1 MVQTNLKKLIDYIGN
16 KDSLQQKY
24 LRNVIGAM
32 AEEETEE
39 LEAILDFFLRDNT
52 IEGLGDAYLLFLDN
66 TWEETKYFITEG
78 HYRHSSVSEVIEK
91 VYYNEKYMK
100 QYMIGLQL
108 SGYLWKTHKI
118 INSWYKEKLKAFKG
132 NYYLEIG
139 PGHGQYFLEAM
150 NLHNFK
156 HYVGIDLSPTSIE
169 LASRYIGKFVEDKT
183 VDNSLICRDFL
194 EMQFHNVFDGVCIAE
209 VLEHTEKPEKI
220 LQKIYDLTTIGG
232 NVYVSVP
239 INGPAIDHIYLF
251 ASIEE
256 FLELV
261 KSVGFVVKDYI
272 YATEAD
278 NISYEEALK
287 RRCTILLAVHLQ
299 HK

>member
-150 NLHNFK
+150 NCLRPN
-156 HYVGIDLSPTSIE
+156 VL
-169 LASRYIGKFVEDKT
+169 REDEKKI
-183 VDNSLICRDFL
+183 VK
-194 EMQFHNVFDGVCIAE
+194 QGGVC
-209 VLEHTEKPEKI
+209 
-220 LQKIYDLTTIGG
+220 
-232 NVYVSVP
+232 
-239 INGPAIDHIYLF
+239 
-251 ASIEE
+251 
-256 FLELV
+256 
-261 KSVGFVVKDYI
+261 
-272 YATEAD
+272 
-278 NISYEEALK
+278 
-287 RRCTILLAVHLQ
+287 
-299 HK
+299 

>member
-1 MVQTNLKKLIDYIGN
+1 MVQTHLKKLVDYIGS

-24 LRNVIGAM
+24 LRNVIEM
-32 AEEETEE
+32 TTEEEMEE
-39 LEAILDFFLRDNT
+39 LEAILDFFLCDNT
-52 IEGLGDAYLLFLDN
+52 IEGVGDAYLLFLDN

-100 QYMIGLQL
+100 QYMVGLQL

-118 INSWYKEKLKAFKG
+118 INSWYKEKLKVFKG

-139 PGHGQYFLEAM
+139 PGHGQYFLEAI
-150 NLHNFK
+150 NHHNFN
-156 HYVGIDLSPTSIE
+156 HYIGIDLSPTSIE

-183 VDNSLICRDFL
+183 VDYSLICSDFL
-194 EMQFHNVFDGVCIAE
+194 EMQFNNAFDGVCIAE
-209 VLEHTEKPEKI
+209 VLEHTEEPEKI
-220 LQKIYDLTTIGG
+220 LQKIYDLTAAGG

-251 ASIEE
+251 SSVEE

-261 KSVGFVVKDYI
+261 KRVGFVVKDYK
-272 YATEAD
+272 YATEVD